1 MTSQAVLEHK
11 ADFGV
16 AWDGDFDRCFFF
28 DEQGQFIDGYYV
40 VSLLAQSLLSANPK
54 QKIVHDPRLYWATQ
68 QSVAESG
75 GTAVLSQTGHVFMK
89 EKMRAENA
97 LYGGEISAHHY
108 FRDFAYCD
116 NGTIPWLLVA
126 QLLSQQSVPLS
137 ALVKQLQQQ
146 FPCSDEINFKVKDAD
161 AVMLSIRQHYQAEL
175 QSIDLLDGLDLV
187 FNDWR
192 LSLRSSNTE
201 PLLRLN
207 IETRADCELLQQKIS
222 EVSALITA
230 LA

>member
-1 MTSQAVLEHK
+1 
-11 ADFGV
+11 
-16 AWDGDFDRCFFF
+16 
-28 DEQGQFIDGYYV
+28 
-40 VSLLAQSLLSANPK
+40 
-54 QKIVHDPRLYWATQ
+54 
-68 QSVAESG
+68 
-75 GTAVLSQTGHVFMK
+75 MK

-137 ALVKQLQQQ
+137 SMVKQLQQQ
-146 FPCSDEINFKVKDAD
+146 FPCSDEINFKVKDATL
-161 AVMLSIRQHYQAEL
+161 VMQHIQQHYQAEL
-175 QSIDLLDGLDLV
+175 LTLNLLDGLDLI
-187 FNDWR
+187 FKDWR

-207 IETRADCELLQQKIS
+207 IETRADRALLLQKIS
-222 EVSALITA
+222 EVSTLITTFDQK
-230 LA
+230 